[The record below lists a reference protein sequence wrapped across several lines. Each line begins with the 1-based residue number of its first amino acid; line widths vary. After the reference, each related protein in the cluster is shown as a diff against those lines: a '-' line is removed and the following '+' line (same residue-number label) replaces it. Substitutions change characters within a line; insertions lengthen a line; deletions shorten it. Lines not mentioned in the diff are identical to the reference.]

1 MYPLCICSPVS
12 RTAPRFFFSFFFFLF
27 SFVVY
32 GGAKEGHPGC
42 CVITRANQP
51 TNQPTGP
58 SRYSIYTLGGMP
70 RQETLRPIAVRRS
83 NGHQWRR
90 GYSADVCGCGCGAA
104 AVVIAEGGSSHTV
117 STVDICICTT
127 RRSRS
132 RSELDGNGASSELT
146 PLHLSTPFFF
156 PFFFFRLSDV
166 HIQKSGAS
174 PSLYYEL

>member
-90 GYSADVCGCGCGAA
+90 GYSADVCGCSCHRRGGQQPHGIYSRYLHMYHPSIPVSVRARRERRFIRTHSAA
-104 AVVIAEGGSSHTV
+104 SFHPLFFSFLLFSFI
-117 STVDICICTT
+117 
-127 RRSRS
+127 RRTYPKKWC
-132 RSELDGNGASSELT
+132 LT
-146 PLHLSTPFFF
+146 IIILRIIS
-156 PFFFFRLSDV
+156 
-166 HIQKSGAS
+166 A
-174 PSLYYEL
+174 